1 METIKANT
9 KRGQAY
15 IYRYN
20 ASNNTDLM
28 QCYRNPS
35 TAKTRAD
42 YFCRA
47 QMIEEDGNGYK
58 VISYNCNFFT
68 VAWRTKDGNG
78 LRVETAYKSI
88 LVQL

>member
-9 KRGQAY
+9 KKGQY
-15 IYRYN
+15 YFERYN
-20 ASNNTDLM
+20 RSTDFELF
-28 QCYRNPS
+28 QCYNKPS

-42 YFCRA
+42 YLCRA